1 MKSEHTLFPLPEQ
14 PVDKKTSIPCSAKP
28 RLKSA
33 VRNQIEFK
41 IASLDELIS
50 PDHKARHVT
59 GYVQQLD
66 LSIILSKIKSVD
78 NAVGRPATD
87 PKILL
92 SLWLYAVLEG
102 ILSARTI
109 AEFCIEHNAYQWICG
124 GVAIN
129 HHTLSDFATK
139 HGEQFE
145 DFLTQSV
152 AILTKLGFVDLSK
165 EAVAQDGMRVRANAG
180 GASFRREKT
189 LLELHKDAKEYLAE
203 LKKEQEQNPS
213 ISRTRKEAAKLRAAA
228 NREKLIRE
236 SVENLHKLREEKT
249 ENAEKYN
256 KTLTEDEKINVR
268 ASTTDPE
275 ARIMKM
281 ACGGFRASYNVQFA
295 TTSDNKIIIAVD
307 TSNQGCD
314 AGLIEPMLLQI
325 QLRCGCIPDNVL
337 VDAGY
342 VRHSTLDTMAANF
355 PGCTLFMPVKVN
367 ARSTKD
373 PHSPL
378 RGDSKPVADWKK
390 RMGTEEAKGKYK
402 LRCATAE
409 FSNAQARNKGL
420 QQMPVRGIKKVK
432 IVGHI
437 FAVVHNMQRLFS
449 LLKPRKSC
457 VSV

>member
-1 MKSEHTLFPLPEQ
+1 MKSEHTLFPLPKQ
-14 PVDKKTSIPCSAKP
+14 PASQEPPISGSAKP

-41 IASLDELIS
+41 ISSLNELIS
-50 PDHKARHVT
+50 LEHKARHVV
-59 GYVQQLD
+59 GYVKELD

-92 SLWLYAVLEG
+92 SLWLYAVVEG
-102 ILSARTI
+102 IISARTI
-109 AEFCIEHNAYQWICG
+109 AELCIEHNAYQWICG

-152 AILTKLGFVDLSK
+152 TILSKLGFVDLSK

-180 GASFRREKT
+180 ASSFRREKT
-189 LLELHKDAKEYLAE
+189 LLQHHEDAKEYLAE

-213 ISRTRKEAAKLRAAA
+213 SSRSRKETAKLRAAA
-228 NREKLIRE
+228 NQEKLIRE
-236 SVENLHKLREEKT
+236 SVENLYKLRDEKK

-256 KTLTEDEKINVR
+256 KTFTEEEGASVR

-281 ACGGFRASYNVQFA
+281 ACGGFRPAFNVQFA
-295 TTSDNKIIIAVD
+295 TTSDNKIIIGVD
-307 TSNQGCD
+307 VSNQGCD
-314 AGLIEPMLLQI
+314 AGLIEPMLVQI
-325 QLRCGCIPDNVL
+325 QLRCGCIPKDIL

-355 PGCTLFMPVKVN
+355 PGCSLFMPVKVN
-367 ARSTKD
+367 AKSTRD

-378 RGDSKPVADWKK
+378 PGDSKPVAAWKT
-390 RMGTEEAKGKYK
+390 RMGTAIAKAKYK
-402 LRCATAE
+402 LRSATAE

-420 QQMPVRGIKKVK
+420 QHMPVRGIKKVK
-432 IVGHI
+432 IVGYI
-437 FAVVHNMQRLFS
+437 FAVVHNMQRFFTLTKS
-449 LLKPRKSC
+449 RKSC
-457 VSV
+457 VTV